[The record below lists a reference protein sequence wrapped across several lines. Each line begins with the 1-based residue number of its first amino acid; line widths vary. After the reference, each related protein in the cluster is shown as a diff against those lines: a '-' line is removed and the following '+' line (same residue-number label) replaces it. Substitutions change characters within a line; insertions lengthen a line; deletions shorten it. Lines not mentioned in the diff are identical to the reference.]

1 MSSSISKNAIKKY
14 YEKVK
19 KMTYKEIYN
28 QLLDEDED
36 SIKFKL
42 LNRRLTFLKNNKQEK
57 TIRALEKES
66 NSILDKLIHSMYE
79 SQINNNQ
86 KVEEN
91 NTIQNQELIDS
102 QNKIKYNSKQ
112 IIDKDNFIKPYADD
126 SYGVFASYP

>member
-28 QLLDEDED
+28 QMLDMDED

-57 TIRALEKES
+57 KVKSFEKES
-66 NSILDKLIHSMYE
+66 MVVLDKLIYLMYSSE
-79 SQINNNQ
+79 IDNNETDETNKNHRDKIIN
-86 KVEEN
+86 KP
-91 NTIQNQELIDS
+91 
-102 QNKIKYNSKQ
+102 NKINYDSSQ
-112 IIDKDNFIKPYADD
+112 PIDKNNFIKPYANDT
-126 SYGVFASYP
+126 YGVFASYP

>member
-28 QLLDEDED
+28 QMLDMDED

-57 TIRALEKES
+57 KVKSFEKES
-66 NSILDKLIHSMYE
+66 MTVLDKLLYLMYSSE
-79 SQINNNQ
+79 IDNNETDETNKNHRDKIIN
-86 KVEEN
+86 KP
-91 NTIQNQELIDS
+91 
-102 QNKIKYNSKQ
+102 NKINYDSSQ
-112 IIDKDNFIKPYADD
+112 PIDKNNFIKPYANDT
-126 SYGVFASYP
+126 YGVFASYP